1 MVSHSRGLICR
12 CRSLTQKGSILS
24 KPFRYC
30 ASNVSSRNAYVY
42 VRWSVFTWPMASGP
56 PRPGP
61 SRRSPWSI
69 FQHKC
74 GWILCM
80 TSEAMMGLLHGGA
93 VSPKT
98 RGAFGPEHI
107 PADGFSDL
115 TQRPT
120 CLRQLLVIIF
130 YIYKKGDL

>member
-1 MVSHSRGLICR
+1 MVSHSRGPICR
-12 CRSLTQKGSILS
+12 CRSLTQKGSIQS
-24 KPFRYC
+24 KTFQTLC
-30 ASNVSSRNAYVY
+30 KHSLFQDCSCVCWNIFS
-42 VRWSVFTWPMASGP
+42 WPMASGP

-61 SRRSPWSI
+61 SRHSSRSI
-69 FQHKC
+69 FQHKY
-74 GWILCM
+74 GWIQCM
-80 TSEAMMGLLHGGA
+80 TSKAMTGLLHGGV

-107 PADGFSDL
+107 PVDGFRDL

-130 YIYKKGDL
+130 YIYLKGDL